1 VHSVGLVLHPR
12 RDCEGAIGAVLEWT
26 MARGTKLYGVTGEIS
41 RVQGATAVPPD
52 ELGAMVDLLVSLGGD
67 GTMLRAMRLSD
78 GHPAPVLGVNLG
90 RLGFLAGGSIDEL
103 DGLLAEIAAG
113 RCTTEER
120 TLLEAHVRRQGAPDL
135 EALALNDVVVARGRE
150 VRSIHIG
157 VTIDG
162 APFTT
167 YWSDGLIVATA
178 TGSTAYG
185 MSVGGPLII
194 PSSRAMMI
202 VPIAPHLSFPNAVV
216 LDVDQT
222 IALEVLDEPARLSL
236 DGQEEHDLHVG
247 DRIDVRRAK
256 PVARFVR
263 TATMRPFLTLLR
275 KKILKEEGGPV

>member
-1 VHSVGLVLHPR
+1 MKLAFAVRPDWDVAAAAA
-12 RDCEGAIGAVLEWT
+12 RDAATRARTKGHEVVEVKLDSPSLAREVAGAEVAIVF
-26 MARGTKLYGVTGEIS
+26 
-41 RVQGATAVPPD
+41 
-52 ELGAMVDLLVSLGGD
+52 GGD
-67 GTMLRAMRLSD
+67 GTMLRAARAL
-78 GHPAPVLGVNLG
+78 APLAIPMLGVNLG

-120 TLLEAHVRRQGAPDL
+120 TLLEAHVHRKGARDL
-135 EALALNDVVVARGRE
+135 DALALNDVVVARGRE

-157 VTIDG
+157 VTLDG

-222 IALEVLDEPARLSL
+222 IALEVQDEPARLSL

>member
-1 VHSVGLVLHPR
+1 MKLAFAVRPDWDVAAAAA
-12 RDCEGAIGAVLEWT
+12 RDAATRARTKGHEVVEVKLDSPSLAREVAGAEVAIVF
-26 MARGTKLYGVTGEIS
+26 
-41 RVQGATAVPPD
+41 
-52 ELGAMVDLLVSLGGD
+52 GGD
-67 GTMLRAMRLSD
+67 GTMLRAARAL
-78 GHPAPVLGVNLG
+78 APLAIPMLGVNLG

-120 TLLEAHVRRQGAPDL
+120 TLLEAHVHRKGAPDL
-135 EALALNDVVVARGRE
+135 DALALNDVVVARGRE

-157 VTIDG
+157 VTLDG

>member
-1 VHSVGLVLHPR
+1 LKLAFAVRPDWDVAVAAA
-12 RDCEGAIGAVLEWT
+12 RDAATRARAKGHEVVEVKLDSPSLAREVAGAEVAIVF
-26 MARGTKLYGVTGEIS
+26 
-41 RVQGATAVPPD
+41 
-52 ELGAMVDLLVSLGGD
+52 GGD
-67 GTMLRAMRLSD
+67 GTMLRAARAL
-78 GHPAPVLGVNLG
+78 APLAIPMLGVNLG

-120 TLLEAHVRRQGAPDL
+120 TLLEAHVHRKGAPDL

-157 VTIDG
+157 VTLDG

>member
-1 VHSVGLVLHPR
+1 MKLAFAVRPDWDVAVAAA
-12 RDCEGAIGAVLEWT
+12 RDAAT
-26 MARGTKLYGVTGEIS
+26 RARAKGHEVVEVKLDSPSLAREVTGAEVAI
-41 RVQGATAVPPD
+41 VF
-52 ELGAMVDLLVSLGGD
+52 GGD
-67 GTMLRAMRLSD
+67 GTMLRAARAL
-78 GHPAPVLGVNLG
+78 APLAIPMLGVNLG
-90 RLGFLAGGSIDEL
+90 RLGFLAGGSLDEL
-103 DGLLAEIAAG
+103 DGFLAEIAAG
-113 RCTTEER
+113 RCTIEER
-120 TLLEAHVRRQGAPDL
+120 TLLEAHVQRKGAPDL

-157 VTIDG
+157 VTLDG

-275 KKILKEEGGPV
+275 KKILKEEGGPA

>member
-1 VHSVGLVLHPR
+1 VKLAFAVRPDWDVAAAVARDAAIRARKNGHEVVEVKLDSPSLAREVVGTEV
-12 RDCEGAIGAVLEWT
+12 AI
-26 MARGTKLYGVTGEIS
+26 IF
-41 RVQGATAVPPD
+41 
-52 ELGAMVDLLVSLGGD
+52 GGD
-67 GTMLRAMRLSD
+67 GTMLRAARAL
-78 GHPAPVLGVNLG
+78 APLAIPMLGVNLG

-120 TLLEAHVRRQGAPDL
+120 TLLEAHVHRKGAPDL
-135 EALALNDVVVARGRE
+135 DALALNDVVVARGRE

-157 VTIDG
+157 VTLDG

-222 IALEVLDEPARLSL
+222 IALEVQDEPARLSL

-247 DRIDVRRAK
+247 DRIDVRRAT

-275 KKILKEEGGPV
+275 KKILKEEGGPA

>member
-1 VHSVGLVLHPR
+1 VKLAFAVRPDWDVAVAAA
-12 RDCEGAIGAVLEWT
+12 RDAAARARTTGHEVVEVKLDSPSLARDVAGAEVAIVF
-26 MARGTKLYGVTGEIS
+26 
-41 RVQGATAVPPD
+41 
-52 ELGAMVDLLVSLGGD
+52 GGD
-67 GTMLRAMRLSD
+67 GTMLRAARAL
-78 GHPAPVLGVNLG
+78 APLAIPMLGVNLG

-103 DGLLAEIAAG
+103 DGFLAEIAAG

-120 TLLEAHVRRQGAPDL
+120 TLLEAHVHRQGVPDL
-135 EALALNDVVVARGRE
+135 VALALNDVVVARGRE

-157 VTIDG
+157 VTLDG

-222 IALEVLDEPARLSL
+222 IALEVQDEPARLSL

-275 KKILKEEGGPV
+275 KKILKEEGGPE